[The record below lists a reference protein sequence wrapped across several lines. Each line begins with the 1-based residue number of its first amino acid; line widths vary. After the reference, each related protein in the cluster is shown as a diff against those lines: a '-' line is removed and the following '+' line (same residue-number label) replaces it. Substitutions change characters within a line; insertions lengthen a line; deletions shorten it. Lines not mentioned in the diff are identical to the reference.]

1 MKKDFF
7 PSQSII
13 YSDGSV
19 ITITKDFFIIKT
31 SEGIKYKPREKNKK
45 KIVDKPN

>member
-1 MKKDFF
+1 MKEDFS
-7 PSQSII
+7 PSQTIF

-19 ITITKDFFIIKT
+19 ITITKEFFIIKT

-45 KIVDKPN
+45 EIVDNII

>member
-1 MKKDFF
+1 MKEKFF

-19 ITITKDFFIIKT
+19 ITITKKFFIYKT
-31 SEGIKYKPREKNKK
+31 SEGIKYKRREKNKK
-45 KIVDKPN
+45 EIVDNII

>member
-7 PSQSII
+7 PSRSII

-19 ITITKDFFIIKT
+19 ITITKELIIYKT
-31 SEGIKYKPREKNKK
+31 SEGIKYKPREKNE
-45 KIVDKPN
+45 D

>member
-7 PSQSII
+7 PSQTII

-19 ITITKDFFIIKT
+19 ITITKELIIYKT
-31 SEGIKYKPREKNKK
+31 IEGIKYKPRKKNKK
-45 KIVDKPN
+45 EIVDKYI

>member
-1 MKKDFF
+1 MKKDFN

-19 ITITKDFFIIKT
+19 ITITKELIIYKT
-31 SEGIKYKPREKNKK
+31 SEGINYKPRKKNE
-45 KIVDKPN
+45 D

>member
-7 PSQSII
+7 PSQTII

-19 ITITKDFFIIKT
+19 ITITKELIIYKT
-31 SEGIKYKPREKNKK
+31 SEGIKYKLRKKNKK
-45 KIVDKPN
+45 EIVDKYI

>member
-1 MKKDFF
+1 MKENFF

-19 ITITKDFFIIKT
+19 ITITKELIIYKT
-31 SEGIKYKPREKNKK
+31 SEGIKYKPRKKNKK
-45 KIVDKPN
+45 EIVVKYI

>member
-1 MKKDFF
+1 MKKDFS

-19 ITITKDFFIIKT
+19 ITITKELIIYKT
-31 SEGIKYKPREKNKK
+31 SEGIKYKPRKKNKK
-45 KIVDKPN
+45 EIIDKYI

>member
-45 KIVDKPN
+45 EIVDKPN

>member
-1 MKKDFF
+1 MKEDFF

-19 ITITKDFFIIKT
+19 ITITKEFYIIKT
-31 SEGIKYKPREKNKK
+31 SEGINYKPREKIKK
-45 KIVDKPN
+45 K